1 MKAHGAARGGL
12 EQERF
17 WVAFR
22 YASCMRQQ
30 VAISKWLLYGVL
42 VVGSIDTGT
51 IIRSGLEK
59 G

>member
-1 MKAHGAARGGL
+1 MGQHAVGC

-30 VAISKWLLYGVL
+30 VEISKWFLDGVL
-42 VVGSIDTGT
+42 AG
-51 IIRSGLEK
+51 
-59 G
+59 